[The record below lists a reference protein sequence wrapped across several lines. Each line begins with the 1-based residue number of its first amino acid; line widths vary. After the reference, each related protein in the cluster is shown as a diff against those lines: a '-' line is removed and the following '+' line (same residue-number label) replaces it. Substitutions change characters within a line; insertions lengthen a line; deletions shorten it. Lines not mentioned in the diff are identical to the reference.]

1 MVVVHQDYLVRKR
14 KLVPMAQSARSEKS
28 AKLQRKVTYNK
39 MMMAIGFYIGSKLQ
53 LMEFY
58 FYG

>member
-1 MVVVHQDYLVRKR
+1 
-14 KLVPMAQSARSEKS
+14 MAQSARSEKS

-39 MMMAIGFYIGSKLQ
+39 MMYRMGYYIGSKLQ